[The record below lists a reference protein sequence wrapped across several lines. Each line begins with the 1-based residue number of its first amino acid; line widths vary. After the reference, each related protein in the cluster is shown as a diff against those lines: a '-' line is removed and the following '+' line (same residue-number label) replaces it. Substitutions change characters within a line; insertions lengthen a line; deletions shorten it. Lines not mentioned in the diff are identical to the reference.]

1 MGNIICIIICAM
13 AFIVFGV
20 IPVVGI
26 SLPPLLRRLYISKGN
41 RDKNVPKP
49 FENVSEGDVIY
60 VFHSKE
66 LKKWLKNLSKKNL
79 NTNPNK
85 IFKKLFRKNLH
96 VYQVDSVVDNGYE
109 GEFAGVEISAEDLSL
124 KIKITMDEV
133 TVGSATTRI
142 ITTGGK
148 GKKTFID
155 ETYDHI
161 ASPSLKLLN
170 AYVNKM
176 VIDSVNQFLSEVR
189 NKPKLECNIDDAVNW
204 FENLKKTSLSVR

>member
-1 MGNIICIIICAM
+1 MGNNICIIICAM

-20 IPVVGI
+20 IPVLCI
-26 SLPPLLRRLYISKGN
+26 SLPPLLRRLYIFKAN

-49 FENVSEGDVIY
+49 FENVSEGDIIY
-60 VFHSKE
+60 VFHSKK
-66 LKKWLKNLSKKNL
+66 LKKWLKNLRKKDL
-79 NTNPNK
+79 NTNLNK
-85 IFKKLFRKNLH
+85 KFEKLFRKNLH
-96 VYQVDSVVDNGYE
+96 VYNVDSVVDNGYE
-109 GEFAGVEISAEDLSL
+109 GEFAGVEISAVDLSL
-124 KIKITMDEV
+124 KIKITMDEI
-133 TVGSATTRI
+133 TIWSPTTDI

-155 ETYDHI
+155 ETDDHI

-176 VIDSVNQFLSEVR
+176 VIDSFNQFLSEVR
-189 NKPKLECNIDDAVNW
+189 NKPKLEYNIDDTVNW